1 MQPIVW
7 PFAMILVAILWQPGK
22 GEPAGSE
29 RPAAGRIYF
38 WMNHRINTMS
48 PDGNDPKVLPPFAV
62 DDDYYYQVH
71 SARLSPDGKRL
82 AFGKAVLVLEG
93 NTGAVYPPNKILIR
107 EIAKS
112 EPAETV
118 VDMSGVELHNWVW
131 SPDGGKLAF
140 VSWDEKNRSR
150 NWIVDL
156 KTKKVEPVTFPKV
169 KTDKYGEIEPNI
181 QAWTPDGARFVVSAQ
196 GLYLAKTDGSDMR
209 PLTHGPVN
217 LFGGTCRF
225 SPDGKQLLY
234 VTYNENKSNT
244 LFVLNV
250 ADGKS
255 KAVVEAINFSAIH
268 AAWSP
273 DGQRIA
279 YITTLLDANGKRG
292 EETNINVID
301 ADGNNSTTIISEKHE
316 PNVIRVTLMD
326 WK

>member
-1 MQPIVW
+1 MD
-7 PFAMILVAILWQPGK
+7 
-22 GEPAGSE
+22 
-29 RPAAGRIYF
+29 
-38 WMNHRINTMS
+38 HRINTMS

-93 NTGAVYPPNKILIR
+93 NTGAVYAPNKILIR

-156 KTKKVEPVTFPKV
+156 KTKKVESVTFPKV
-169 KTDKYGEIEPNI
+169 KTEKYGEIEPNI

-209 PLTHGPVN
+209 PLTQGPVN
-217 LFGGTCRF
+217 LVGGTCRF